1 MTVEAFLLSQI
12 DEMDA
17 KMNLMEQ
24 LRRKMTEEGFKWSE
38 YQRPLERYLY
48 LSGLTEEAKTEG
60 PVDPPAPIRQKSLF

>member
-1 MTVEAFLLSQI
+1 MTVEAFLLSQL

-24 LRRKMTEEGFKWSE
+24 LRRKMTDKGFKWSE

-48 LSGLTEEAKTEG
+48 LSGLTEEEE
-60 PVDPPAPIRQKSLF
+60 PDVQVDPPVPIRQQSLF